1 MTTSVWPRLV
11 GWWVVVCNDQF
22 AEECFLGGSEA
33 IDAEGL
39 DSDELKRNSS
49 ELGQAAIVVWSSVN
63 LKAIRGSIRHPFAIC
78 YIYTGWCFAG
88 AFWLKMCYKKSFWWD
103 IIRCT
108 NCKAACIDLH
118 PKTVCSRHLMIQ
130 KIQFCKRQRVVIILV
145 IVFESLRSGEQRADT
160 IGGSRQYPWC
170 WNHQVGKQPLHP
182 WRLELCSSQ
191 LLCQG
196 APDEDTN
203 KSWSKS
209 TYSDVIGNCLLGG
222 LTESSRNL
230 WCS

>member
-1 MTTSVWPRLV
+1 MFMQWLWPMLV

-49 ELGQAAIVVWSSVN
+49 ELGQAASCR
-63 LKAIRGSIRHPFAIC
+63 LKQRKSEGQSRGSIRHPFAIG
-78 YIYTGWCFAG
+78 YIYTGWCFVG
-88 AFWLKMCYKKSFWWD
+88 ALWLKMCYKKSFWWD

-108 NCKAACIDLH
+108 NCKAACIYLH
-118 PKTVCSRHLMIQ
+118 PKTVCSRHFHNT
-130 KIQFCKRQRVVIILV
+130 KKQFCKRQRVVIILV

-203 KSWSKS
+203 KS
-209 TYSDVIGNCLLGG
+209 
-222 LTESSRNL
+222 
-230 WCS
+230 